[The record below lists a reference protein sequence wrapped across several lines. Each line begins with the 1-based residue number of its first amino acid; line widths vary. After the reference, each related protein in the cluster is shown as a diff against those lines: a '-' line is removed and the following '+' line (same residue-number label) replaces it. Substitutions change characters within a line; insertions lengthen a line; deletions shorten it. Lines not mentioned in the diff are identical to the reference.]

1 MRETEREIYR
11 WIKRERERD
20 SHQFGKKTD
29 KNPGK
34 TNTKWDFKSE
44 SFVYF
49 LFGFFLDA

>member
-1 MRETEREIYR
+1 MDKE
-11 WIKRERERD
+11 REREREREREIRINLEN
-20 SHQFGKKTD
+20 KTD
-29 KNPGK
+29 KNPDK